1 MFFKNETQQENQI
14 QQSDSK
20 IQAIE
25 IQLHQMEREVNELFD
40 LMEITPEQLT
50 AFIDNKENF
59 TEDHW
64 SEIHEQRK
72 QLDERLNRAQNNI
85 RNPLKTKR
93 SYNNLHVGRHWLF
106 VK

>member
-1 MFFKNETQQENQI
+1 MFFNNETQQENQI
-14 QQSDSK
+14 QQSDTK

-25 IQLHQMEREVNELFD
+25 IQLNNLEREVSELFD
-40 LMEITPEQLT
+40 LMGVTPDQLST
-50 AFIDNKENF
+50 FIEKKENF

-64 SEIHEQRK
+64 VEINKQKK
-72 QLDERLNRAQNNI
+72 QLDERLNRSQNNI

>member
-14 QQSDSK
+14 QQSDTK

-25 IQLHQMEREVNELFD
+25 IELNHLEREVNELFD
-40 LMEITPEQLT
+40 LMDVTPEQLS
-50 AFIDNKENF
+50 AFIENKENF
-59 TEDHW
+59 TDEHW
-64 SEIHEQRK
+64 SELHNQRK
-72 QLDERLNRAQNNI
+72 LMDERLHRTQTNI